1 MQAYDEIVSIVPR
14 GSGELV
20 TGAAKEAGAFGG
32 TILMGRGTA
41 SNSILQILGFGDSA
55 KDIVL
60 IVSEKEKSDA
70 IRDAIVF
77 ASKDKKR
84 PFGVLFR
91 LETCS
96 FFKSVNSEQSGNAED
111 GAEADGSKEENM
123 NGNNTHK
130 LLTVIVNRG
139 YADDAM
145 DAARKAG
152 AGGGTIINARGTA
165 REGDATFFGMEIVP
179 EKDMILIVAENSK
192 VEGIMDAIKNLPCLS
207 KPGSGVA
214 FASPAADFT
223 VLGKPKN

>member
-1 MQAYDEIVSIVPR
+1 MQAYDKIFSIVPR

-20 TGAAKEAGAFGG
+20 TNAAKEAGAFGG

-60 IVSEKEKSDA
+60 IVAEKEKSDA
-70 IRDAIVF
+70 IRDSIIF
-77 ASKDKKR
+77 AAKDKRR
-84 PFGVLFR
+84 PFGVLFKLAVSDFYR
-91 LETCS
+91 
-96 FFKSVNSEQSGNAED
+96 SGLAISDEEK
-111 GAEADGSKEENM
+111 GENM
-123 NGNNTHK
+123 SENNTHK
-130 LLTVIVNRG
+130 LITVIVNRG

-165 REGDATFFGMEIVP
+165 KEGDATFFGMEIVP
-179 EKDMILIVAENSK
+179 EKDMIMIVAENSK
-192 VEGIMDAIKNLPCLS
+192 VEAIMDAIKNLPCLS

-223 VLGKPKN
+223 VLGKPKNQDK

>member
-1 MQAYDEIVSIVPR
+1 MQAYDKIFSIVPR

-20 TGAAKEAGAFGG
+20 TNAAKEAGAFGG

-60 IVSEKEKSDA
+60 IVAEKEKSDA
-70 IRDAIVF
+70 IRDSIILA
-77 ASKDKKR
+77 AKDKRR
-84 PFGVLFR
+84 PFGVLFKLAVSDFYR
-91 LETCS
+91 
-96 FFKSVNSEQSGNAED
+96 SGQAFIGEEK
-111 GAEADGSKEENM
+111 GENM
-123 NGNNTHK
+123 NENNTHK
-130 LLTVIVNRG
+130 LITVIVNRG

-179 EKDMILIVAENSK
+179 EKDMIMIVAENSK
-192 VEGIMDAIKNLPCLS
+192 VDAIMDAIKNLPCLS

-223 VLGKPKN
+223 VLGKPKNQDK